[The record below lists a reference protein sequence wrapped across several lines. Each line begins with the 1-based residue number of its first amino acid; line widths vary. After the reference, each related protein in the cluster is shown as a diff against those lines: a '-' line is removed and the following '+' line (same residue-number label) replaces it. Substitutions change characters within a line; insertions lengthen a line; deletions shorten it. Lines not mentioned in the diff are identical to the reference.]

1 VYLFKEQEVVEI
13 PINCKICLKNVKF
26 TVTSDE
32 YKKTRIFPIKKEDI
46 HGTPR
51 HRLTVFINKHLDIEN
66 FELEDKLDQEEE
78 TTTVDQEITR
88 QVLKNL
94 DLSENEVELYLKITG
109 RDAVS
114 LGELALI
121 ANKSKEETSAI
132 AARFVQKGLFKEIV
146 GATPHFTALPPYAAL
161 VSQLRTFHTYI
172 NDLRKSAPVELNE
185 SFAKLESSAEGIKNL
200 KEYTD
205 FILDLKESTLSN
217 IMEQKKQFDKTSGVI
232 DEIGGL
238 SDFIMNLESE
248 AKNIMDSQIDE
259 LTKQF
264 NNISEKISQGM
275 DRQID
280 ELSKQFDNINAQ
292 ITGLVRKQID
302 EFMKN
307 FEIMKQRVS
316 SNLAKLRLG
325 VLQQAVDQVIEMS
338 FSEWLNI
345 INQSLR
351 NQLGDIEKISK
362 DGLVKTK
369 ISLSRQLNEIQKAQN
384 DGIKNTTDK
393 FNEMLISK
401 LKDTITSTVDNI
413 KGITAS
419 TAKSG
424 DEIKK
429 LFGDISKNFSKAVSM
444 AEEKLGGMS
453 ESVFSSF
460 DGLRNTFSST
470 IIDALNDILNN
481 ILKRLELSENAIKQF
496 WDQAIA
502 GGIGGAA
509 AALTMQDIWFI
520 RSIEG
525 AKAHV
530 NDQTSQAKMRV
541 LIVAP
546 QITDVNLSSIKAC
559 KVHVNIR
566 IATSVDLSN
575 PEHVAIIEE
584 LTKMQ
589 NVTVRNRKLQNL
601 WGINRDYEEV
611 ILCVLSKT
619 EVKGQTKTEIAGIG
633 SIIQEHIKIFVP
645 ILEDAWMGSQK
656 ELVVGK
662 ISQSIQPE
670 MKKAPDLIQPTQ
682 ILQNAKPVISKST
695 QPVSTTKSIQQ
706 KPEVKIPDAVIPSRS
721 ESSDVSGDL
730 SKRFDSL
737 FNSLN
742 KMTGTQIASKFQEIK
757 DIIESKR
764 GYSGVV
770 SPINL
775 AISELKL
782 DSKVLNNSA
791 IEQLRNKMNFWRK
804 KLNV

>member
-13 PINCKICLKNVKF
+13 PINCKICLKNIKF

-32 YKKTRIFPIKKEDI
+32 YKKTKIFPIKKEDI
-46 HGTPR
+46 HGAPR

-132 AARFVQKGLFKEIV
+132 AAHFVQKGLFKEIV

-205 FILDLKESTLSN
+205 FMLDLKESTLSN
-217 IMEQKKQFDKTSGVI
+217 IMAQKKQFDKTSGVI

-238 SDFIMNLESE
+238 SDFILNLESE
-248 AKNIMDSQIDE
+248 AKNIMDKQIDE

-316 SNLAKLRLG
+316 QNLAKLRLG

-460 DGLRNTFSST
+460 SGLRNTFSST

-502 GGIGGAA
+502 GGIGGA

-575 PEHVAIIEE
+575 PEHMAIVEE

-589 NVTVRNRKLQNL
+589 NVSVRNRKLQNL

-662 ISQSIQPE
+662 ISQNNQPE
-670 MKKAPDLIQPTQ
+670 IKETPAQIQPTRT
-682 ILQNAKPVISKST
+682 LQSTKPVISQAS
-695 QPVSTTKSIQQ
+695 QPVSTKKPIQQ
-706 KPEVKIPDAVIPSRS
+706 RPEIKIPEAVIPSRS
-721 ESSDVSGDL
+721 ETSDVSGDL
-730 SKRFDSL
+730 SKKFDSL
-737 FNSLN
+737 SNLLN
-742 KMTGTQIASKFQEIK
+742 KMTGTQIASKLQEIK
-757 DIIESKR
+757 DIIESNR

-770 SPINL
+770 SPINST
-775 AISELKL
+775 ISELKL
-782 DSKVLNNSA
+782 DPKVLNNNA
-791 IEQLRNKMNFWRK
+791 IEQLTKKMNFWRK
-804 KLNV
+804 KLNI